1 MALTADELGP
11 PLSDAAIVEKIVSAV
26 MEQKLSAGAK
36 LPEAALCAAFDC
48 SRSQIRRILVVLAE
62 RGVDT
67 LQANRGAY
75 VASPDAGAVREV
87 FEARRAIERSI
98 VLSAAAHIEKA
109 ALAEPRANV
118 RAGGAAEARGERS
131 ESIRLSGAFHLRLA
145 EASGNSVLAKFLE
158 ELVAQTSLII
168 GLCGSR
174 SVRSCSEADH
184 EALIEALAQR
194 DGPRAAELMDRH
206 LEHIESLL
214 CRSAGR
220 HPQRVHA
227 LATPWKFVPP

>member
-1 MALTADELGP
+1 
-11 PLSDAAIVEKIVSAV
+11 
-26 MEQKLSAGAK
+26 
-36 LPEAALCAAFDC
+36 
-48 SRSQIRRILVVLAE
+48 VLAE
-62 RGVDT
+62 RGVVA

-75 VASPDAGAVREV
+75 VASSDAGAAREV

-145 EASGNSVLAKFLE
+145 EGSGNSVMARFLE

-168 GLCGSR
+168 GLYGLR

-184 EALIEALAQR
+184 EALIEALAGR

-214 CRSAGR
+214 DIHETAEAPADIRSVFAR
-220 HPQRVHA
+220 
-227 LATPWKFVPP
+227 